1 MSKVFM
7 WGAVLVVVVGGVW
20 WVISQNSD
28 GTLDYSGP
36 EENTQGNEN
45 NLPPVNNNEDLGAGN
60 AEYVVKNGFDS
71 FLQGLFL
78 DGRIGTSGVSKI
90 ESSRK
95 VDWPDACLGR
105 PLAPSEPCA
114 QVITPG
120 YEVIASYN
128 NVNYSWRL
136 DEKGLVVRPPIQEM
150 MEIGN

>member
-1 MSKVFM
+1 MTKIFM
-7 WGAVLVVVVGGVW
+7 WGAVLVVVVGGAW
-20 WVISQNSD
+20 WIISQNSD

-36 EENTQGNEN
+36 DTEETG
-45 NLPPVNNNEDLGAGN
+45 NNNEPLDNNDDRGAKN
-60 AEYVVKNGFDS
+60 AEYIVKNGFDG

>member
-1 MSKVFM
+1 MTKIFM
-7 WGAVLVVVVGGVW
+7 WGAVLVVVVGGAW
-20 WVISQNSD
+20 WIISQNSD

-36 EENTQGNEN
+36 DTEETG
-45 NLPPVNNNEDLGAGN
+45 NNNEPLDNNDDRGAKN
-60 AEYVVKNGFDS
+60 AEYIVKNGFDG

-105 PLAPSEPCA
+105 PLTPYEPCA
-114 QVITPG
+114 EVVTPG

-128 NVNYSWRL
+128 SVDYDWRL
-136 DEKGLVVRPPIQEM
+136 DEKGTLVRPPIEEM
-150 MEIGN
+150 MKIGN

>member
-1 MSKVFM
+1 MTKIFM
-7 WGAVLVVVVGGVW
+7 WGAVLVVVVGGAW
-20 WVISQNSD
+20 WIISQNSD

-36 EENTQGNEN
+36 DTEETG
-45 NLPPVNNNEDLGAGN
+45 NNNEPLDNNDDRGAKN
-60 AEYVVKNGFDS
+60 AEYIVKNGFDG

-105 PLAPSEPCA
+105 PLTPYEPCA
-114 QVITPG
+114 EVVTPG

-128 NVNYSWRL
+128 NVDYDWRL
-136 DEKGLVVRPPIQEM
+136 DEKGILVRPPIEEM
-150 MEIGN
+150 MKIEN

>member
-1 MSKVFM
+1 MTKVFL

-20 WVISQNSD
+20 WIVSQNAD

-36 EENTQGNEN
+36 DTEETG
-45 NLPPVNNNEDLGAGN
+45 NNNEPFGSSDDRGAKN
-60 AEYVVKNGFDS
+60 AEYIVKNGFDG

-105 PLAPSEPCA
+105 PLTPYEPCA
-114 QVITPG
+114 EVVTPG

-128 NVNYSWRL
+128 SVDYDWRL
-136 DEKGLVVRPPIQEM
+136 DEKGTLVRPPIEEM
-150 MEIGN
+150 MKIGN